1 MKMLTVK
8 QYLSIIS
15 IVLSVILTAYM
26 TSMYYKLKISRTET
40 AYQKERTALVEAQK
54 KVSDLNN
61 QLNVK
66 LKEQER
72 VDYEKYSKLQDENEN
87 LRADVANG
95 TRKLR
100 IKIASCSST
109 SAEAG
114 TSSLGNGTTTSAVID
129 AGYAESII
137 SITKKADKYKS
148 QLEAL
153 QNYIKEYNMVI
164 DKQKEEIKK

>member
-1 MKMLTVK
+1 MLTVK

-15 IVLSVILTAYM
+15 IGIAVVLTAYM
-26 TSMYYKLKISRTET
+26 TSMYYKLKISKSET
-40 AYQKERTALVEAQK
+40 AYQIEKTQLVEAQK

-61 QLNVK
+61 QLNQK
-66 LKEQER
+66 LKEQEK
-72 VDYEKYSKLQDENEN
+72 VDYEKYSKLQDENES
-87 LRADVANG
+87 LRSDVATG
-95 TRKLR
+95 ARKLR

-109 SAEAG
+109 SAETG
-114 TSSLGNGTTTSAVID
+114 TSGVGDGTTTSAVID

-137 SITKKADKYKS
+137 EITKKADKYKS

-164 DKQKEEIKK
+164 ESQNKELKK